1 MYIYL
6 IMEYCQLADL
16 AQFMKKRQQL
26 TTVPET
32 EDYFRRYPNVE
43 NGGLNE
49 VMTRHFFKQMTS
61 ALQYLRSMNLIH
73 RDIKPQNL
81 LLNPAPAYWT
91 GKRQEDIPMAASAQS
106 LIPTVGLTTLPQL
119 KIADFG
125 FARHLPSTSMA
136 ETLCGSPLYMAPEIL
151 RYEKYDARSDLWSA
165 GTVLYEMVVGKP
177 PFRAQNHVDLLR
189 KIEKAN
195 DVIPFE
201 RTIAGI
207 SRDVKNCARG
217 LLTKNPL
224 ERMTYEE
231 LFECPLIVDDIPNLA
246 PEDRPQQMKKPEV
259 SELSR
264 NMAQAM
270 ESTPKPR
277 SVPEQSSSLPTRTAA
292 EEPRRTSRKSSD
304 QDMRH
309 RTGEDQPRRKASFG
323 SQNVPEGVPIRR
335 QPSQREHREHRRPSM
350 VPHITAPGRQE
361 LHHQG
366 SMGPPAPIQ
375 RRASRSSPLA
385 GPPLVREPTLEAED
399 VHDERSKREA
409 RERTASELTF
419 EKEYVVIEKRAVE
432 VNAFADELDAVAA
445 HAGSSNRGAIVRRA
459 TTQGQPTSVTG
470 AQPASP
476 SRAMQVASG
485 RTHHRAGSFER
496 RYAPSPQSATNMLT
510 KALNAA
516 NVRLFGGFGTS
527 PPFSGLSPP
536 QGYSAFPAYPTTQG
550 AITSGDGK
558 EHKTPMDED
567 SKLVRVMED
576 AAHRGEVIFGFA
588 EVKYRQLLPA
598 TPSAQDALGIQQ
610 IGAQGGSQTDD
621 DPDMT
626 TLAIVSVAEEAL
638 VLYVKALATLTKTI
652 DLAGQWWNK
661 RDRSDAVT
669 SDPSSNQASNAATR
683 ILGVVKWSRTRF
695 NECLEKSEVVGR
707 RLQLAQRQLPEDHPS
722 HPDNQSSY
730 TGSGGVTTSAEQI
743 HISSGINAE
752 RLMFDRAV
760 ELSRSAAVGELVG
773 NDFHDSDI
781 NYKTA
786 IMLFEAVLDTDDEP
800 LIRKP
805 GTKSQKAGED
815 IVNGMETEDRQTVM
829 RREYAL
835 ISIFSN
841 KANILLTVLE
851 SARNR
856 SIVLSRKII
865 VAQQNAKRATT
876 SGSSTPKPG
885 TPVTGISNTPPRAA

>member
-1 MYIYL
+1 MFIYL
-6 IMEYCQLADL
+6 VMEYCQLADL
-16 AQFMKKRQQL
+16 AQFMKKRHQL
-26 TTVPET
+26 ETVPET
-32 EDYFRRYPNVE
+32 EDYFRRYPNQE

-49 VMTRHFFKQMTS
+49 VITRHFFKQITS
-61 ALQYLRSMNLIH
+61 ALQYLRSKNLIH

-81 LLNPAPAYWT
+81 LLNPAPAYWA
-91 GKRQEDIPMAASAQS
+91 KKAPEDIPMTASAQS

-195 DVIPFE
+195 DVIPFD
-201 RTIAGI
+201 RSIANI

-231 LFECPLIVDDIPNLA
+231 LFECPLVVDDIPNLA
-246 PEDRPQQMKKPEV
+246 PEDRPQQRRPEP

-270 ESTPKPR
+270 EPAPR
-277 SVPEQSSSLPTRTAA
+277 SIPEQSSSAPTRTLN
-292 EEPRRTSRKSSD
+292 EDQRRTSRKSSE
-304 QDMRH
+304 QDMRQ
-309 RTGEDQPRRKASFG
+309 RTVEDPTRRKPSFS
-323 SQNVPEGVPIRR
+323 SQNASEGMPIKR
-335 QPSQREHREHRRPSM
+335 QSSQREHRRPSII
-350 VPHITAPGRQE
+350 PHTTAPGRQE
-361 LHHQG
+361 LHHQS

-385 GPPLVREPTLEAED
+385 GPPLVRELTAEAED
-399 VHDERSKREA
+399 GKDERSKREA
-409 RERTASELTF
+409 RERTANELTF

-445 HAGSSNRGAIVRRA
+445 HAGVSNRGAIVRRA
-459 TTQGQPTSVTG
+459 TTQGQPTSITG

-485 RTHHRAGSFER
+485 RTHQRAGSFER

-527 PPFSGLSPP
+527 PPLSSLSPP
-536 QGYSAFPAYPTTQG
+536 RGYSAFPAYPTTQG
-550 AITSGDGK
+550 ALTSGDGA
-558 EHKTPMDED
+558 ELKTPMDED
-567 SKLVRVMED
+567 SRLVRAMED

-610 IGAQGGSQTDD
+610 IGGQEGSKTDE

-626 TLAIVSVAEEAL
+626 TVAIVGVAEEAL

-652 DLAGQWWNK
+652 DLAGYWWNK

-707 RLQLAQRQLPEDHPS
+707 RLQLAQRQLPEDHPG
-722 HPDNQSSY
+722 HPDNQGSY
-730 TGSGGVTTSAEQI
+730 SGSGGVATSAEQI
-743 HISSGINAE
+743 HISSGITAE

-760 ELSRSAAVGELVG
+760 EMSRSAAVGELVG
-773 NDFHDSDI
+773 GDFHDSEI
-781 NYKTA
+781 GYKTA

-800 LIRKP
+800 LVRKP
-805 GTKSQKAGED
+805 GSKPQKADE
-815 IVNGMETEDRQTVM
+815 IVNGMETEDRQTVF
-829 RREYAL
+829 RREYL
-835 ISIFSN
+835 SDPIS
-841 KANILLTVLE
+841 L
-851 SARNR
+851 
-856 SIVLSRKII
+856 
-865 VAQQNAKRATT
+865 
-876 SGSSTPKPG
+876 
-885 TPVTGISNTPPRAA
+885 